1 MAHNLH
7 FLVSEP
13 CLIRV
18 LLIEKATVSECLA
31 NVPASKRPIL
41 MAYLSTSEWVL
52 LAGLVLIALVLVAR
66 KPNEY

>member
-1 MAHNLH
+1 
-7 FLVSEP
+7 
-13 CLIRV
+13 
-18 LLIEKATVSECLA
+18 
-31 NVPASKRPIL
+31 